1 MTHAMIDICTK
12 TMNNFKVSL
21 ISLLISTTSLYGQ
34 EVGTSKF
41 GKGIFNIKGENDSFS
56 MNISARMQFLT
67 SSTWIESD
75 GGYGSPESNFLV
87 RRSRLK
93 FKGFAYDPKITYKLE
108 LGLSNRDISGANEFT
123 SNAPRYI
130 LDAYVRW
137 NFYKNF
143 TLQVG
148 QGKLPGNIERVISS
162 GDLAMVDRS
171 LLNSRFNIDRD
182 LGMQLRHHFKLS
194 EKFIVKE
201 IFAISQGEG
210 RNITKGNL
218 GGHQYTGRVEVLPF
232 GNFKSKGDYRGADLE
247 REESPKLLVGVV
259 YDINNDAVKSRSNMG
274 SYLETNEG
282 FYQTDI
288 NTLFFDTHFK
298 YRGFSIMAEYADR
311 TADDPIAKNEDNSP
325 TGDVVNVGDA
335 FNFQM
340 GYVLPS
346 NIAITGRYSNVNFDE
361 IVTAKNKISQYTL
374 GLSRYVAKH
383 KLKVQTDVTY
393 QTTAT
398 SNDQLV
404 YRLQFDI
411 HF

>member
-1 MTHAMIDICTK
+1 MTY
-12 TMNNFKVSL
+12 
-21 ISLLISTTSLYGQ
+21 SLYGQ
-34 EVGTSKF
+34 EVTTSKF
-41 GKGIFNIKGENDSFS
+41 GKGLLNIQAKDTTFS

-67 SSTWIESD
+67 SSIWSESD
-75 GGYGSPESNFLV
+75 DYFGRPESNFLV
-87 RRSRLK
+87 RRARLK
-93 FKGFAYDPKITYKLE
+93 FKGFAYSPKLTYKLE
-108 LGLSNRDISGANEFT
+108 LGLSNRDISGANQFT

-143 TLQVG
+143 TLQAG

-171 LLNSRFNIDRD
+171 ILNSKFNIDRD
-182 LGMQLRHHFKLS
+182 LGLQLHHHFKLS

-210 RNITKGNL
+210 RNITAGNL

-247 REESPKLLVGVV
+247 REQTPKLLVGVV
-259 YDINNDAVKSRSNMG
+259 YDLNNDAVKSRSNQG
-274 SYLETNEG
+274 SYLETADG
-282 FYQTDI
+282 FYQTDVS
-288 NTLFFDTHFK
+288 TLFFDAHFK

-311 TADDPIAKNEDNSP
+311 DADAPLARNADNSL
-325 TGDVVNVGDA
+325 TGAVVNIGNA
-335 FNFQM
+335 TNFQM

-346 NIAITGRYSNVNFDE
+346 NLAITGRYTHINFDE
-361 IVTAKNKISQYTL
+361 IVSSKNKITQYTL
-374 GLSRYVAKH
+374 GLSKYVAKH
-383 KLKVQTDVTY
+383 KLKIQMDATY
-393 QTTAT
+393 ENTVA
-398 SNDQLV
+398 SNNKIV
-404 YRLQFDI
+404 YRIQFDI

>member
-1 MTHAMIDICTK
+1 MRAIKLILMTL
-12 TMNNFKVSL
+12 FV
-21 ISLLISTTSLYGQ
+21 TTSSLYSQ
-34 EVGTSKF
+34 EVTASKF
-41 GKGIFNIKGENDSFS
+41 GKGLLNIEAKDSTFS

-67 SSTWIESD
+67 SSIWSESD
-75 GGYGSPESNFLV
+75 DSFGSPESNFLV
-87 RRSRLK
+87 RRARLK
-93 FKGFAYDPKITYKLE
+93 FKGFAYSPKLTYKLE
-108 LGLSNRDISGANEFT
+108 LGLSNRDISGANQFT

-143 TLQVG
+143 TLQAG

-171 LLNSRFNIDRD
+171 ILNSKFNIDRD
-182 LGMQLRHHFKLS
+182 LGVQLRHHFKLS
-194 EKFIVKE
+194 ENFIVKE

-210 RNITKGNL
+210 RNITAGNL

-247 REESPKLLVGVV
+247 REQTPKLLIGVV
-259 YDINNDAVKSRSNMG
+259 YDLNNDAVKSRSNQG
-274 SYLETNEG
+274 SYLETTDG
-282 FYQTDI
+282 FYKTDV

-311 TADDPIAKNEDNSP
+311 DADDPVAKNSDDSL
-325 TGDVVNVGDA
+325 TGDVVNIGNA
-335 FNFQM
+335 TNIQM
-340 GYVLPS
+340 GYIMPS
-346 NIAITGRYSNVNFDE
+346 NLSVTGRYTNINFDS
-361 IVTAKNKISQYTL
+361 IVTSNNKLTQYTL
-374 GLSRYVAKH
+374 GLSKYVAKH
-383 KLKVQTDVTY
+383 KLKVQTDITY
-393 QTTAT
+393 EDSVS
-398 SNDQLV
+398 SNDKIV

>member
-1 MTHAMIDICTK
+1 MF
-12 TMNNFKVSL
+12 NFKVIL
-21 ISLLISTTSLYGQ
+21 ISLFISAAKLYGQ

-194 EKFIVKE
+194 ENFIVKE

-247 REESPKLLVGVV
+247 FEESPKLLAGVV

>member
-1 MTHAMIDICTK
+1 MSL
-12 TMNNFKVSL
+12 NKVTFFIL
-21 ISLLISTTSLYGQ
+21 IISIFTVNAQ
-34 EVGTSKF
+34 EVSASKF

-67 SSTWIESD
+67 SSTWTESD
-75 GGYGSPESNFLV
+75 GSYGSPESNFLV

-93 FKGFAYDPKITYKLE
+93 FKGFAYSPRLTYKLE

-182 LGMQLRHHFKLS
+182 VGMQLQHHFKLS
-194 EKFIVKE
+194 ENFIVKE

-210 RNITKGNL
+210 RNITTGNL

-232 GNFKSKGDYRGADLE
+232 GEFKSKGDYSGADLE
-247 REESPKLLVGVV
+247 REQTPKLLVGVV
-259 YDINNDAVKSRSNMG
+259 YDRNADAVKSRSNLG
-274 SYLETNEG
+274 SYLATNEG

-288 NTLFFDTHFK
+288 NTFFLDTHFK
-298 YRGFSIMAEYADR
+298 YRGFSFMAEYADR
-311 TADDPIAKNEDNSP
+311 TADNPIAKNEDNTP
-325 TGDVVNVGDA
+325 TGDVVDVGDA
-335 FNFQM
+335 INVQM

-346 NIAITGRYSNVNFDE
+346 NLAITSRYTNIHLDE
-361 IVTAKNKISQYTL
+361 IVSTKNKVSQYSL
-374 GLSRYVAKH
+374 ALSKYIAKH
-383 KLKVQTDVTY
+383 KLKVQSDISY
-393 QTTAT
+393 QTTST
-398 SNDQLV
+398 SNDKLMLQ
-404 YRLQFDI
+404 LQFEI
-411 HF
+411 HY

>member
-1 MTHAMIDICTK
+1 MSQV
-12 TMNNFKVSL
+12 KVTFFVL
-21 ISLLISTTSLYGQ
+21 IFSIFSIKAQ
-34 EVGTSKF
+34 EVSTSKF

-67 SSTWIESD
+67 SSNWTESD
-75 GGYGSPESNFLV
+75 GSYGSPESNFLV

-93 FKGFAYDPKITYKLE
+93 FKGFAYSPKLTYKLE

-182 LGMQLRHHFKLS
+182 LGMQLRHNFKLS
-194 EKFIVKE
+194 ENFIVKE

-210 RNITKGNL
+210 RNITTGNL

-232 GNFKSKGDYRGADLE
+232 GEFKSKGDYSGADLE
-247 REESPKLLVGVV
+247 REQTPKLLVGVV
-259 YDINNDAVKSRSNMG
+259 YDRNADAVKSRSNLG
-274 SYLETNEG
+274 SYLATNEG

-288 NTLFFDTHFK
+288 NTFFLDTHFK
-298 YRGFSIMAEYADR
+298 YRGFSFMAEYADR
-311 TADDPIAKNEDNSP
+311 TADDPIAKNEDNTP

-335 FNFQM
+335 INLQM
-340 GYVLPS
+340 GYLLPS
-346 NIAITGRYSNVNFDE
+346 NLAITGRYTNINFDE
-361 IVTAKNKISQYTL
+361 IVTAKNKVSQYSL
-374 GLSRYVAKH
+374 ALSKYVAKH
-383 KLKVQTDVTY
+383 KLKVQSDISY
-393 QTTAT
+393 QTTSA
-398 SNDQLV
+398 SNDKLV

>member
-1 MTHAMIDICTK
+1 MSQV
-12 TMNNFKVSL
+12 KVTFFVL
-21 ISLLISTTSLYGQ
+21 IFSIFSIKAQ
-34 EVGTSKF
+34 EVSTSKF

-67 SSTWIESD
+67 SSTWTESD
-75 GGYGSPESNFLV
+75 GSYGSPESNFLV

-93 FKGFAYDPKITYKLE
+93 FKGFAYSPRLTYKLE

-194 EKFIVKE
+194 ENFIVKE

-210 RNITKGNL
+210 RNITSGNL

-232 GNFKSKGDYRGADLE
+232 GEFKSKGDYRGADLE
-247 REESPKLLVGVV
+247 REQTPKLLVGVV
-259 YDINNDAVKSRSNMG
+259 YDINNDAVKSRSNLG
-274 SYLETNEG
+274 SYLATNEG

-288 NTLFFDTHFK
+288 NTFFLDTHFK
-298 YRGFSIMAEYADR
+298 YRGFSFMAEYADR
-311 TADDPIAKNEDNSP
+311 TADDPIAKNEDNTP

-335 FNFQM
+335 INLQM
-340 GYVLPS
+340 GYLLPS
-346 NIAITGRYSNVNFDE
+346 NLAITGRYTNINFDE
-361 IVTAKNKISQYTL
+361 IVTAKNKVSQYSL
-374 GLSRYVAKH
+374 ALSKYVAKH
-383 KLKVQTDVTY
+383 KLKVQSDISY
-393 QTTAT
+393 QTTSA
-398 SNDQLV
+398 SNDKLV

>member
-1 MTHAMIDICTK
+1 MRAIKLILITLFVMT
-12 TMNNFKVSL
+12 S
-21 ISLLISTTSLYGQ
+21 SLYGQ
-34 EVGTSKF
+34 EVTASKF
-41 GKGIFNIKGENDSFS
+41 GKGLLNIQAKDSTFS

-67 SSTWIESD
+67 SSTWSESD
-75 GGYGSPESNFLV
+75 DSFGSPESNFLV
-87 RRSRLK
+87 RRARLK
-93 FKGFAYDPKITYKLE
+93 FKGFAYSPKLTYKLE
-108 LGLSNRDISGANEFT
+108 LGLSNRDISGANQFT

-143 TLQVG
+143 TLQAG

-171 LLNSRFNIDRD
+171 LLNSKFNIDRD
-182 LGMQLRHHFKLS
+182 LGVQLRHHFKLS
-194 EKFIVKE
+194 ENFIVKE

-210 RNITKGNL
+210 RNITAGNL

-247 REESPKLLVGVV
+247 REQTPKLLVGVV
-259 YDINNDAVKSRSNMG
+259 YDLNNDAVKSRSNQG
-274 SYLETNEG
+274 SYLETADG
-282 FYQTDI
+282 FYQTDVS
-288 NTLFFDTHFK
+288 TLFFDAHFK

-311 TADDPIAKNEDNSP
+311 DADAPLARNADNSL
-325 TGDVVNVGDA
+325 TGAVVNIGNA
-335 FNFQM
+335 TNFQM

-346 NIAITGRYSNVNFDE
+346 NLAITGRYTHINFDE
-361 IVTAKNKISQYTL
+361 IVSSKNKITQYTL
-374 GLSRYVAKH
+374 GLSKYVAKH
-383 KLKVQTDVTY
+383 KLKIQTDATY
-393 QTTAT
+393 ENTVA
-398 SNDQLV
+398 SNNKIV

>member
-1 MTHAMIDICTK
+1 MSQV
-12 TMNNFKVSL
+12 KVTFFVL
-21 ISLLISTTSLYGQ
+21 IFSIFSIKAQDVS
-34 EVGTSKF
+34 TSKF
-41 GKGIFNIKGENDSFS
+41 GKGIFIIKGENDSFS

-67 SSTWIESD
+67 SSTWTESD
-75 GGYGSPESNFLV
+75 GSYGSPESNFLV

-93 FKGFAYDPKITYKLE
+93 FKGFAYSPKLTYKLE

-123 SNAPRYI
+123 SSAPRYI

-194 EKFIVKE
+194 ENFIVKE

-210 RNITKGNL
+210 RNITSGNL

-232 GNFKSKGDYRGADLE
+232 GEFKSKGDYSGADLE
-247 REESPKLLVGVV
+247 REQTPKLLVGVV
-259 YDINNDAVKSRSNMG
+259 YDINNDAVKSRSNLG
-274 SYLETNEG
+274 SYLATNEG

-288 NTLFFDTHFK
+288 NTFFLDTHFK
-298 YRGFSIMAEYADR
+298 YRGFSFMAEYADR
-311 TADDPIAKNEDNSP
+311 TADNPIAKNEDNTP
-325 TGDVVNVGDA
+325 TGDVVDVGDA
-335 FNFQM
+335 INVQM

-346 NIAITGRYSNVNFDE
+346 NLAITSRYTNIHLDE
-361 IVTAKNKISQYTL
+361 IVSTKNKVSQYSL
-374 GLSRYVAKH
+374 ALSKYIAKH
-383 KLKVQTDVTY
+383 KLKVQSDISY
-393 QTTAT
+393 QTTST
-398 SNDQLV
+398 SNDKLMLQ
-404 YRLQFDI
+404 LQFEI
-411 HF
+411 HY

>member
-1 MTHAMIDICTK
+1 
-12 TMNNFKVSL
+12 MNNFKVSL
-21 ISLLISTTSLYGQ
+21 ISLIISTTSLYGQ

-346 NIAITGRYSNVNFDE
+346 NIAITGRYTNVNFEE

>member
-1 MTHAMIDICTK
+1 MRAIKLILITLFVMT
-12 TMNNFKVSL
+12 S
-21 ISLLISTTSLYGQ
+21 SLYGQ
-34 EVGTSKF
+34 EVTASKF
-41 GKGIFNIKGENDSFS
+41 GKGLLNIQAKDSTFS

-67 SSTWIESD
+67 SSTWSESD
-75 GGYGSPESNFLV
+75 DSFGSPESNFLV
-87 RRSRLK
+87 RRARLK
-93 FKGFAYDPKITYKLE
+93 FKGFAYSPKLTYKLE
-108 LGLSNRDISGANEFT
+108 LGLSNRDISGANQFT

-143 TLQVG
+143 TLQAG

-171 LLNSRFNIDRD
+171 LLNSKFNIDRD
-182 LGMQLRHHFKLS
+182 LGVQLRHHFKLS
-194 EKFIVKE
+194 ENFIVKE

-210 RNITKGNL
+210 RNITAGNL

-247 REESPKLLVGVV
+247 REQTPKLLVGVV
-259 YDINNDAVKSRSNMG
+259 YDLNNDAVKSRSNQG
-274 SYLETNEG
+274 SYLETTDG
-282 FYQTDI
+282 FYQTDVS
-288 NTLFFDTHFK
+288 TLFFDAHFK

-311 TADDPIAKNEDNSP
+311 DADAPLARNADNSL
-325 TGDVVNVGDA
+325 TGAVVNIGNA
-335 FNFQM
+335 TNFQM

-346 NIAITGRYSNVNFDE
+346 NLAITGRYTHINFDE
-361 IVTAKNKISQYTL
+361 IVSSKNKITQYTL
-374 GLSRYVAKH
+374 GLSKYVAKH
-383 KLKVQTDVTY
+383 KLKIQTDATY
-393 QTTAT
+393 ENTVA
-398 SNDQLV
+398 SNNKIV

>member
-1 MTHAMIDICTK
+1 M
-12 TMNNFKVSL
+12 F
-21 ISLLISTTSLYGQ
+21 ISAAKLYGQ

-346 NIAITGRYSNVNFDE
+346 NIAITGRYTNVNFEE

>member
-1 MTHAMIDICTK
+1 MF
-12 TMNNFKVSL
+12 NFKVIL
-21 ISLLISTTSLYGQ
+21 ISLFISAAKLYGQ

-194 EKFIVKE
+194 ENFIVKE

>member
-1 MTHAMIDICTK
+1 MRAIK
-12 TMNNFKVSL
+12 L
-21 ISLLISTTSLYGQ
+21 ILITLFVTTSSLYGQ
-34 EVGTSKF
+34 EVTASKF
-41 GKGIFNIKGENDSFS
+41 GKGLLNINAKDSTFS

-67 SSTWIESD
+67 SSTWSQSD
-75 GGYGSPESNFLV
+75 DSFGSPESNFLV
-87 RRSRLK
+87 RRARLK
-93 FKGFAYDPKITYKLE
+93 FKGFAYSPKLTYKLE
-108 LGLSNRDISGANEFT
+108 LGLSNRDISGANQFT

-143 TLQVG
+143 TLQAG

-171 LLNSRFNIDRD
+171 ILNSKFNIDRD
-182 LGMQLRHHFKLS
+182 LGIQLRHHFKLS
-194 EKFIVKE
+194 ENFIVKE

-210 RNITKGNL
+210 RNITAGNL

-247 REESPKLLVGVV
+247 REQTPKLLVGVV
-259 YDINNDAVKSRSNMG
+259 YDLNNDAVKSRSNQG
-274 SYLETNEG
+274 SYLETADG
-282 FYQTDI
+282 FYQTDVS
-288 NTLFFDTHFK
+288 TLFFDAHFK

-311 TADDPIAKNEDNSP
+311 DADAPLARNADNSL
-325 TGDVVNVGDA
+325 TGAVVNIGNA
-335 FNFQM
+335 TNFQM

-346 NIAITGRYSNVNFDE
+346 NLAITGRYTHINFDE
-361 IVTAKNKISQYTL
+361 IVSSKNKITQYTL
-374 GLSRYVAKH
+374 GLSKYVAKH
-383 KLKVQTDVTY
+383 KLKIQTDATY
-393 QTTAT
+393 ENTVA
-398 SNDQLV
+398 SNNKIV

>member
-1 MTHAMIDICTK
+1 MRAIKLILITLFVMTY
-12 TMNNFKVSL
+12 
-21 ISLLISTTSLYGQ
+21 SLYSQ
-34 EVGTSKF
+34 EVTTSKF
-41 GKGIFNIKGENDSFS
+41 GKGLLNIQAKDSTFS

-67 SSTWIESD
+67 SSIWSESD
-75 GGYGSPESNFLV
+75 DSFGSPESNFLV
-87 RRSRLK
+87 RRARLK
-93 FKGFAYDPKITYKLE
+93 FKGFAYSPKLTYKLE
-108 LGLSNRDISGANEFT
+108 LGLSNYDISGANQFT

-143 TLQVG
+143 TLQAG

-171 LLNSRFNIDRD
+171 ILNSKFNIDRD
-182 LGMQLRHHFKLS
+182 LGLQLHHHFKLS

-210 RNITKGNL
+210 RNITAGNL

-247 REESPKLLVGVV
+247 REQTAKLLVGVV
-259 YDINNDAVKSRSNMG
+259 YDLNNDAVKSRSNQG
-274 SYLETNEG
+274 SYLETADG
-282 FYQTDI
+282 FYQTDVS
-288 NTLFFDTHFK
+288 TLFFDAHFK

-311 TADDPIAKNEDNSP
+311 DADAPLARNADNSL
-325 TGDVVNVGDA
+325 TGAVVNIGNATNV
-335 FNFQM
+335 QM

-346 NIAITGRYSNVNFDE
+346 NVAITGRYTHINFDE
-361 IVTAKNKISQYTL
+361 IVSSKNKITQYTL
-374 GLSRYVAKH
+374 GLSKYVAKH
-383 KLKVQTDVTY
+383 KLKIQTDATY
-393 QTTAT
+393 ENAVA
-398 SNDQLV
+398 SNNKIV
-404 YRLQFDI
+404 YRIQFDI

>member
-1 MTHAMIDICTK
+1 L
-12 TMNNFKVSL
+12 F
-21 ISLLISTTSLYGQ
+21 ISAAKLYGQ

-247 REESPKLLVGVV
+247 FEESPKLLAGVV

-346 NIAITGRYSNVNFDE
+346 NIAITGRYTNVNFDE

>member
-1 MTHAMIDICTK
+1 MRSIK
-12 TMNNFKVSL
+12 L
-21 ISLLISTTSLYGQ
+21 ILITLFVTTSSLYGQ
-34 EVGTSKF
+34 EVTASKF
-41 GKGIFNIKGENDSFS
+41 GKGLLNINAKDSTFS

-67 SSTWIESD
+67 SSTWSQSD
-75 GGYGSPESNFLV
+75 DSFGSPESNFLV
-87 RRSRLK
+87 RRARLK
-93 FKGFAYDPKITYKLE
+93 FKGFAYSPKLTYKLE
-108 LGLSNRDISGANEFT
+108 LGLSNRDISGANQFT

-143 TLQVG
+143 TLQAG

-171 LLNSRFNIDRD
+171 ILNSKFNIDRD
-182 LGMQLRHHFKLS
+182 LGIQLRHHFKLS
-194 EKFIVKE
+194 ENFIVKE

-210 RNITKGNL
+210 RNITAGNL

-247 REESPKLLVGVV
+247 REQTPKLLVGVV
-259 YDINNDAVKSRSNMG
+259 YDLNNDAVKSRSNQG
-274 SYLETNEG
+274 SYLETADG
-282 FYQTDI
+282 FYQTDVS
-288 NTLFFDTHFK
+288 TLFFDAHFK

-311 TADDPIAKNEDNSP
+311 DADAPLARNADNSL
-325 TGDVVNVGDA
+325 TGAVVNIGNA
-335 FNFQM
+335 TNFQM

-346 NIAITGRYSNVNFDE
+346 NLAITGRYTHINFDE
-361 IVTAKNKISQYTL
+361 IVSSKNKITQYTL
-374 GLSRYVAKH
+374 GLSKYVAKH
-383 KLKVQTDVTY
+383 KLKIQTDATY
-393 QTTAT
+393 ENTVA
-398 SNDQLV
+398 SNNKIV

>member
-1 MTHAMIDICTK
+1 MF
-12 TMNNFKVSL
+12 NFKVIL
-21 ISLLISTTSLYGQ
+21 ISLFISAAKLYGQ

-247 REESPKLLVGVV
+247 FEESPKLLAGVV

>member
-1 MTHAMIDICTK
+1 MSQV
-12 TMNNFKVSL
+12 KVTFFVL
-21 ISLLISTTSLYGQ
+21 IFSIFSIKAQ
-34 EVGTSKF
+34 EVSTSKF

-67 SSTWIESD
+67 SSTWTESD
-75 GGYGSPESNFLV
+75 GSYGSPESNFLV

-93 FKGFAYDPKITYKLE
+93 FKGFAYSPKLTYKLE

-123 SNAPRYI
+123 SSAPRYI

-194 EKFIVKE
+194 ENFIVKE

-210 RNITKGNL
+210 RNITSGNL

-232 GNFKSKGDYRGADLE
+232 GEFKSKGDYRGADLE
-247 REESPKLLVGVV
+247 REQTPKLLVGVV
-259 YDINNDAVKSRSNMG
+259 YDINNDAVKSRSNLG
-274 SYLETNEG
+274 SYLATNEG

-288 NTLFFDTHFK
+288 NTFFLDTHFK
-298 YRGFSIMAEYADR
+298 YRGFSFMAEYADR
-311 TADDPIAKNEDNSP
+311 TADDPIAKNEDNTP

-335 FNFQM
+335 INLQM
-340 GYVLPS
+340 GYLLPS
-346 NIAITGRYSNVNFDE
+346 NLAITGRYTNINFDE
-361 IVTAKNKISQYTL
+361 IVTAKNKVSQYSL
-374 GLSRYVAKH
+374 ALSKYVAKH
-383 KLKVQTDVTY
+383 KLKVQSDISY
-393 QTTAT
+393 QTTSA
-398 SNDQLV
+398 SNDKLV

>member
-1 MTHAMIDICTK
+1 M
-12 TMNNFKVSL
+12 F
-21 ISLLISTTSLYGQ
+21 ISAAKLYGQ

-232 GNFKSKGDYRGADLE
+232 GNFKSKGDDRGADLE
-247 REESPKLLVGVV
+247 FEESPKLLAGVV

>member
-1 MTHAMIDICTK
+1 MF
-12 TMNNFKVSL
+12 NFKVIL
-21 ISLLISTTSLYGQ
+21 ISLFISAAKLYGQ

-162 GDLAMVDRS
+162 GDLAIVDRS

-247 REESPKLLVGVV
+247 FEESPKLLAGVV